1 MHIPKRKKHNTIGVK
16 FVQGIIKDEHYQK
29 IIEGILSLTDE
40 DILKI
45 AELNYTHFM
54 FKVSTENYN
63 RICRENIDRFFRLDE
78 ETNIIIQDL
87 SNYSTEVS
95 VFNIGLELEAEDIV
109 KILKLFGVIERKYYY
124 RQRPNVNY
132 FAARGTGRMIL
143 RMELKESI
151 PSTIYIKD
159 TCSYI
164 HVKYEGQPPTCHR
177 CGSQEHK
184 IRSCDRHPGTGNNV
198 IDLDQLDTEND
209 DSYSDNV
216 SKSENSGAGAGAASD
231 EEEEQAFHQKDEQKT
246 ITDPGL

>member
-1 MHIPKRKKHNTIGVK
+1 
-16 FVQGIIKDEHYQK
+16 
-29 IIEGILSLTDE
+29 
-40 DILKI
+40 
-45 AELNYTHFM
+45 M

-184 IRSCDRHPGTGNNV
+184 IRSCDRYPGTGNNV
-198 IDLDQLDTEND
+198 IDLDHLDTENE

-216 SKSENSGAGAGAASD
+216 SNNESLRISAYVLVLLKMRS
-231 EEEEQAFHQKDEQKT
+231 QTPQK
-246 ITDPGL
+246 PPLNR